1 MAFILADV
9 LDTSLR
15 QALLMGDGNPL
26 IIVSRPLSGAILAL
40 TVAVLGLQFVAFRRG
55 VLLETSPDPQEPA

>member
-1 MAFILADV
+1 
-9 LDTSLR
+9 
-15 QALLMGDGNPL
+15 MGDGNPL